1 MFVFLSVYTSCLF
14 KESLGHFALW
24 KGGIEHGDISFLNL
38 MWDPVLEV
46 GVLNDFDLVRIE
58 GVESRDTRRTGTIAF
73 MSLELLSTD
82 SINPKRLYRHDVES
96 LIWAL
101 CWVCIS
107 LDVYGDIPP
116 DMDKEW
122 VVSQLHLLRKWKTPT
137 SSLETR
143 AGILTLRRQY
153 KPIKGFELLW
163 RLAGELL
170 HWTSK
175 VYHARTVHDQDVDMG
190 RTSDNFREL
199 TPETV
204 HQDIVAILDTYER
217 SALGTLFLS

>member
-1 MFVFLSVYTSCLF
+1 MFVFLSVYTSSLF

-38 MWDPVLEV
+38 MWDPVLGV

-58 GVESRDTRRTGTIAF
+58 GVESRGTRRTGTIAF
-73 MSLELLSTD
+73 MSLELLSID

-96 LIWAL
+96 LVWAL
-101 CWVCIS
+101 CWVCVS

-122 VVSQLHLLRKWKTPT
+122 VVSQLLLLQKWKTPT

-143 AGILTLRRQY
+143 ASILTFQHQY

-163 RLAGELL
+163 KLAVEFL
-170 HWTSK
+170 HWTRG
-175 VYHARTVHDQDVDMG
+175 VYYARAVHDQDMAMG
-190 RTSDNFREL
+190 RTSDNFREP
-199 TPETV
+199 TPETI
-204 HQDIVAILDTYER
+204 HQDVVTILDTYER
-217 SALGTLFLS
+217 TPLGTSFLS